1 MRTIGIV
8 LGTIIAIVIVA
19 VFFIEVVAPS
29 MNWSAAAEPG
39 AVEEYLADRAIDG
52 WVVRHASRDDNP
64 LSASTENLKSGRN
77 DYREN
82 CAGCH
87 GLDGSGRNRLGA
99 EFYPPIPKL
108 VEDAQQMSDG
118 QIYFIIAK
126 GIRYSGMPSFENHH
140 KPEQIWRMVLWLR
153 HLPNPSA
160 EEKAA
165 IAAEMR
171 EQQEHHEGAMGAH

>member
-8 LGTIIAIVIVA
+8 LGTIVAIVIAA

-52 WVVRHASRDDNP
+52 WVVRHASSDDNP
-64 LSASTENLKSGRN
+64 LPASAGNLKAGRD

-108 VEDAQQMSDG
+108 IEDTQQMTDG

-140 KPEQIWRMVLWLR
+140 KPEQIWRIVLWLR
-153 HLPNPSA
+153 HLPNLT
-160 EEKAA
+160 EQEKSEM
-165 IAAEMR
+165 AAEIAQR
-171 EQQEHHEGAMGAH
+171 GPQPTPGAH